1 MKIYIAGPITGIED
15 FQLHFALAQK
25 RLRDAGHVTMN
36 PATLALNEGFTHAD
50 YMHICFAMLHVCDGV
65 YMLDGWRDSKGA
77 TMEYE
82 YALKT
87 QKVIM
92 FEGGGEQS
100 ER

>member
-1 MKIYIAGPITGIED
+1 MKIYIAGSITGTPD
-15 FQLHFALAQK
+15 YQQHFAEAER

-36 PATLALNEGFTHAD
+36 PATLALNEGFYHAE
-50 YMHICFAMLHVCDGV
+50 YMHICFAMLRVCRAV

-82 YALKT
+82 FALKT

-92 FEGGGEQS
+92 FEGDDDIE
-100 ER
+100 